1 MKRITAKEFDDKFE
15 SGEDVLEYCD
25 TKKVRHPELEQK
37 RVNVD
42 FPVWMIKSLDHAA
55 KELGVTRQSLI
66 KVWLSEKLKDNA
78 SV

>member
-1 MKRITAKEFDDKFE
+1 MPSASRYLAAYIFNAKIH
-15 SGEDVLEYCD
+15 
-25 TKKVRHPELEQK
+25 HPELKQK

-42 FPVWMIKSLDHAA
+42 FPIWMIKSLDHAA
-55 KELGVTRQSLI
+55 KEPGVTCQSLI